1 MRIGVATNHPI
12 NLCLLSGEPPVPERD
27 FDSAVPVRVRVE
39 PLNSL
44 NNRFK
49 LDPAI
54 HNRAV
59 LSLDDDIMMPCAD
72 VERGFALWRTRPE
85 TMVGYFPRLIEGSP
99 LVFNGEAYAVG
110 RGAYNAVLTGAAF
123 IDTETAF
130 PLYWAD
136 AVAPSRAVG
145 GCCRRCCCW
154 SGWREPAAWLGS
166 SPAAPAAPAAA
177 NPCVAPL
184 AAVDTVFNGEDLLMN
199 FVLANRS
206 QGSAIE
212 FLPPT
217 VSAGAAVH
225 RLRIEVAPVH
235 SSMLPCRGGWTS
247 PSGRAWG

>member
-1 MRIGVATNHPI
+1 M
-12 NLCLLSGEPPVPERD
+12 PERD

-39 PLNSL
+39 ARNSL
-44 NNRFK
+44 NNRFNV
-49 LDPAI
+49 DPAL

-59 LSLDDDIMMPCAD
+59 LSLDDDIMLPCAD
-72 VERGFALWRTRPE
+72 VERGFALWRTAPE

-145 GCCRRCCCW
+145 GCRRRRCCRTGAVGARQQLHW
-154 SGWREPAAWLGS
+154 LAGQPLAADDTA
-166 SPAAPAAPAAA
+166 AAPSRP
-177 NPCVAPL
+177 
-184 AAVDTVFNGEDLLMN
+184 AVDTVFNGEDLLMN

-206 QGSAIE
+206 QASAIE

-217 VSAGAAVH
+217 VSRRCCACAFRPGAGAA
-225 RLRIEVAPVH
+225 
-235 SSMLPCRGGWTS
+235 
-247 PSGRAWG
+247 